1 MVVQPTNLTSS
12 ISRAMLDYASRA
24 RAGLA
29 ADLFAEWFRSPMDWA
44 STLVDMPALSSNV
57 VQTSLVVYGNDHRGH
72 GRTATSP
79 ENFGDFGPGGFA
91 LLVEDM
97 ARLTAIAKEERP
109 EAPFRTS
116 RAQYGFFRRAAIRDQ
131 QWQPYRRTGL
141 VRLLRARRT
150 RRPGAIR
157 STYSGR
163 NRERCFRSGA
173 HAATG

>member
-1 MVVQPTNLTSS
+1 MQPTNLTSS

-79 ENFGDFGPGGFA
+79 
-91 LLVEDM
+91 
-97 ARLTAIAKEERP
+97 
-109 EAPFRTS
+109 RTS
-116 RAQYGFFRRAAIRDQ
+116 EISDRE
-131 QWQPYRRTGL
+131 GL
-141 VRLLRARRT
+141 PCSSRIWR
-150 RRPGAIR
+150 G
-157 STYSGR
+157 
-163 NRERCFRSGA
+163 
-173 HAATG
+173 